1 MAQRQLFQAAY
12 RGTGLLAASL
22 ALAPA
27 QAQSEAPAQDPQDWY
42 IGASTDNTHVEVY
55 RGGGWE
61 VGGSER
67 GFSVRG
73 GWQFHR
79 NFELELAGRHATD
92 LQWTEYFGNISGYLT
107 THTTFDVTALQASAI
122 GKVHWG
128 QTFEGYLK
136 AGIAQY
142 QVDGRQVLDTLQT
155 DAALTRDVDASGS
168 DYLLGMGLVIKASP
182 KWRVRVEYQYFGL
195 DRDFLG
201 VRAGDDPSVDSI
213 SIGLDYRLP
222 TRKPTVNALQ

>member
-1 MAQRQLFQAAY
+1 MAQRQLFRAAFT
-12 RGTGLLAASL
+12 GTSLLAAGL
-22 ALAPA
+22 ALAPSQA
-27 QAQSEAPAQDPQDWY
+27 QAQVQEDPNWY
-42 IGASTDNTHVEVY
+42 VGASTNNTHVEVF
-55 RGGGWE
+55 RGLGWE
-61 VGGSER
+61 TGGTER
-67 GFSVRG
+67 GFSVRS

-79 NFELELAGRHATD
+79 NFELELAALSASD
-92 LQWTEYFGNISGYLT
+92 LQWSEYMSTVALAA
-107 THTTFDVTALQASAI
+107 HTTFDMTALQASAV

-128 QTFEGYLK
+128 ETFEGYLK

-142 QVDGRQVLDTLQT
+142 NVAGRQVLDTMQT
-155 DAALTRDVDASGS
+155 DAALTRNVDASGS

-201 VRAGDDPSVDSI
+201 VRGSDDPSVDTF

-222 TRKPTVNALQ
+222 SRKATVNSLQ

>member
-27 QAQSEAPAQDPQDWY
+27 QAQDQDPRTWY
-42 IGASTDNTHVEVY
+42 VGASTNITHVEVY
-55 RGGGWE
+55 RGFGWE
-61 VGGSER
+61 TGGSER

-79 NFELELAGRHATD
+79 NFEIELAGLRATD
-92 LQWTEYFGNISGYLT
+92 LQWTEYFSTISGYLT
-107 THTTFDVTALQASAI
+107 SHTTFDTTALQASAV

-128 QTFEGYLK
+128 ETFEGYLK
-136 AGIAQY
+136 AGIAEY
-142 QVDGRQVLDTLQT
+142 QVSGRQVLDTLQT
-155 DAALTRDVDASGS
+155 EAALTRDVDARGS
-168 DYLLGMGLVIKASP
+168 DYLLGAGLVIKASP

-201 VRAGDDPSVDSI
+201 VRMSDDPSVDSF
-213 SIGLDYRLP
+213 SIGVDYRLLGK
-222 TRKPTVNALQ
+222 TTVNSLQ